1 MTKIKERNRRKAALN
16 DRKSAASQARMKSIA
31 NLAADERVPK
41 RKRKAG
47 TGTTSIY
54 VLQVSLLTPLTE
66 DMFGADDADWQ
77 IYRKIVWSNP
87 NSFFEPL
94 IDIACR
100 TMLPLRRMKTK
111 TSLVSLQLNKN
122 CSPMTQRSQTNT
134 LTLLLPHND
143 LRLCKPS
150 DQIMMRA
157 TSKVCYVNTPWKQ
170 TLFKFYSF

>member
-87 NSFFEPL
+87 
-94 IDIACR
+94 
-100 TMLPLRRMKTK
+100 
-111 TSLVSLQLNKN
+111 Q
-122 CSPMTQRSQTNT
+122 
-134 LTLLLPHND
+134 LLL
-143 LRLCKPS
+143 
-150 DQIMMRA
+150 
-157 TSKVCYVNTPWKQ
+157 
-170 TLFKFYSF
+170 